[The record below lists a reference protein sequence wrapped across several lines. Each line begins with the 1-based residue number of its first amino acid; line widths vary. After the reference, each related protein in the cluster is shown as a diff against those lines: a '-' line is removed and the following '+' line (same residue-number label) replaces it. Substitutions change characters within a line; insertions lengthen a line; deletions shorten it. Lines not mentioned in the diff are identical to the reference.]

1 MSGQSRLSVLVP
13 LYNEAGTVRTL
24 LERVRAVPIAKE
36 VIVVDDG
43 SSDGS
48 AQVVEAYANGLPE
61 APDFRLVLVR
71 HERNQGKGA
80 AVRTAIGHMTG
91 DIAVIQDADLE
102 YDPCEYSRLIAPI
115 VEGDADVV
123 YGSRFAGSPR
133 RVLLFWHTVGNRLL
147 TLLSNMCTN
156 LNLTDME
163 TCYKAFRADIL
174 RRIPLRSN
182 RFGLEPELTAKVAHL
197 RCRIYEIPISYRGR
211 MYGEG
216 KKIGWRDAIA
226 ALWTILRFAVVHD
239 VGRED
244 AGYTT
249 LRRVDVLR
257 RYNGFLWDL
266 MRPFVG
272 RRVLEV
278 GAGTGLLTRF
288 LSTRERVLATELD
301 PEYVDLLRRTF
312 ADSPNVEIQ
321 PLDLARLAEDHLPR
335 HHFDTVVCSNVLEHI
350 EDDRAALDAMREV
363 LGPGG
368 RVVLIVPAIQ
378 ALYGSIDRAI
388 HHYRRYSRAELV
400 HKLEGAGLTVEHLS
414 YFNMLGVPGW
424 FLNARVLKRTA
435 VPGIQARLNDW
446 LVPWLRLERRFGPP
460 VGMSLLAVASRPKTS
475 SWVGEEPRAYIAGG
489 PRDGHAAAS
498 TAGAAPEARTTK

>member
-1 MSGQSRLSVLVP
+1 VASVKATIGRGRFHAGPVLEIAADACDNLPPMSGPSRLSVLVP
-13 LYNEAGTVRTL
+13 LYNEAGTVRAL
-24 LERVRAVPIAKE
+24 IERVRAVPIAKE

-48 AQVVEAYANGLPE
+48 PQVVEEYARALPE

-80 AVRTAIGHMTG
+80 AVRTAIAHITG

-102 YDPCEYSRLIAPI
+102 YDPREYSRLIAPI
-115 VEGDADVV
+115 VDGDADVV
-123 YGSRFAGSPR
+123 YGSRFAGGPR
-133 RVLLFWHTVGNRLL
+133 RVLFFWHTVGNRFL

-197 RCRIYEIPISYRGR
+197 RCRIYEIPISYHGR
-211 MYGEG
+211 VYAEG

-226 ALWTILRFAVVHD
+226 AVWTILRFAVVHD

-249 LRRVDVLR
+249 LRRVEVLR

-288 LSTRERVLATELD
+288 LSTRERVLATEFD

-321 PLDLARLAEDHLPR
+321 PLDLALLAENHVPR

-363 LGPGG
+363 LVPGG
-368 RVVLIVPAIQ
+368 RVILIVPALQ

-400 HKLEGAGLTVEHLS
+400 DKLEGAGLAIEHLS

-424 FLNARVLKRTA
+424 YLNARVLKRTA
-435 VPGIQARLNDW
+435 VPGIQARINDW

-460 VGMSLLAVASRPKTS
+460 VGMSLLAVA
-475 SWVGEEPRAYIAGG
+475 
-489 PRDGHAAAS
+489 
-498 TAGAAPEARTTK
+498 RTR